1 MKSIWIALIVLITP
15 SAICD
20 LLFYAFCKKDEVVN
34 HYKNKVLTMVMR
46 IKFVKELNEETG
58 LKTTSNEPFL
68 PNINNLIYTVTFD
81 SNNLAHF
88 FIGSTEVASG
98 VKDALMKLFTAGHA
112 HLVSK

>member
-1 MKSIWIALIVLITP
+1 VFSI
-15 SAICD
+15 
-20 LLFYAFCKKDEVVN
+20 KDKFIN
-34 HYKNKVLTMVMR
+34 HYENKVITMVMR

-58 LKTTSNEPFL
+58 LKTTLNEPFL

-98 VKDALMKLFTAGHA
+98 VKDALLKLFTAGHA